1 MQKSQEAESGGLISL
16 SLLLGEDP
24 EHLSQQLQATSLQ
37 DREPPG
43 SPSLSKVGSEY
54 LPFCTFEQPL
64 AMKELA
70 LLAEVGPGHEAD
82 WSSSRGLFLK
92 DLAPPSGF
100 FPYYRSQEEHL
111 ARATTP
117 QGCSWCLGSRDPFP
131 GSETQDGCCKVTAR
145 DGCLSPLAEPD
156 LISGFPR
163 SPACCCCLR
172 GLVCDND
179 DDQDTPLTRHR
190 APRGASGFVPY
201 YRSPEERLRASPVL
215 SSSLLGSSQE

>member
-16 SLLLGEDP
+16 RLLLGEDP
-24 EHLSQQLQATSLQ
+24 EHLSQQLQAISLQ

-70 LLAEVGPGHEAD
+70 LLAEVGPGHEAG
-82 WSSSRGLFLK
+82 WSSRGGLFLK

-111 ARATTP
+111 ARATIP

-131 GSETQDGCCKVTAR
+131 GSETQDGCSKVTAR
-145 DGCLSPLAEPD
+145 DGCLVSSKRSQEGRSALDSGMLQTPIPD
-156 LISGFPR
+156 LYPSETLAR
-163 SPACCCCLR
+163 SLMA
-172 GLVCDND
+172 
-179 DDQDTPLTRHR
+179 Q
-190 APRGASGFVPY
+190 
-201 YRSPEERLRASPVL
+201 
-215 SSSLLGSSQE
+215 